1 MLEWQRSEQMLNR
14 MQHWQRQRCCISF
27 SDSEAK
33 IVNLRA
39 ADPNHNHNPN
49 HNPNPS
55 DRGSNS
61 GEGCSTGSGKG
72 GGGIT
77 LQS

>member
-39 ADPNHNHNPN
+39 ADPNPN